1 LLTPLPLLF
10 AIVRFVPKTA
20 ALIPAAGSGER
31 LGKGPKALLPL
42 GEKTMLEYSLQ
53 AFTGLVDNIIIAVSG
68 EMLPQLPRHIAQ
80 HYQIIQGG
88 ADRQETVLKLLQTTE
103 AETVLIHD
111 AARPFLSRA
120 IVSEIISVVSHSGAA
135 TTARSVADTLID
147 VRSSIQPEREHLRAI
162 QTPQGF
168 WRELILRAH
177 RVAHKDNFQATDDAA
192 LVRRIGHPVELVEG
206 SAWLMKVTTAA
217 DYEIAQALAGV
228 WCAHT

>member
-1 LLTPLPLLF
+1 MLTPLPLLF

-53 AFTGLVDNIIIAVSG
+53 AFTGLVDDIIIAVSG

-88 ADRQETVLKLLQTTE
+88 ADRQETVFRLLQATD
-103 AETVLIHD
+103 AEIVLIHD
-111 AARPFLSRA
+111 AARPFLSA
-120 IVSEIISVVSHSGAA
+120 HIISTVICAVVHSGAA
-135 TTARSVADTLID
+135 TVARTVADTLIE
-147 VRSSIQPEREHLRAI
+147 VGSGLQPNRENLRAI

-168 WRELILRAH
+168 WRELVLRAH
-177 RVAHKDNFQATDDAA
+177 RFAYEDNFQATDDAA
-192 LVRRIGHPVELVEG
+192 LVRRLGHSVELVEG
-206 SAWLMKVTTAA
+206 STWLMKVTTAA
-217 DYEIAQALAGV
+217 DYEMAQALAAV